1 MHDSMI
7 LRILATLV
15 SLHCFAGAA
24 FAVWRYR
31 RARIER
37 EAADRIARILGAV
50 KPSRILAELV
60 IRVESGQEEPPPE
73 KPSIGFR

>member
-1 MHDSMI
+1 MTDSMI
-7 LRILATLV
+7 LRLVAALV
-15 SLHCFAGAA
+15 SLLCFSGVAA
-24 FAVWRYR
+24 AVWLYR
-31 RARIER
+31 RDRIER

-60 IRVESGQEEPPPE
+60 IRVESGQEEAPPE